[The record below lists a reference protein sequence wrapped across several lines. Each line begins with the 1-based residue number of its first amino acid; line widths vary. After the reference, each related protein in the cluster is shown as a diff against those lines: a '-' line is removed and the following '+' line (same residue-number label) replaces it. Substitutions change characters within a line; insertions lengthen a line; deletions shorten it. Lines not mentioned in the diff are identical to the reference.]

1 MVTYTYCVPA
11 AKPPRE
17 QSLYRCLAG
26 QAQDPSPGKHATLIS
41 SQVCFRENYLI
52 PNQTLLSNSLIIEK
66 SCLKKYIKTEL
77 NKPCLIFLL
86 LYQ

>member
-26 QAQDPSPGKHATLIS
+26 QAQDPSGY
-41 SQVCFRENYLI
+41 QENMPPSFLA
-52 PNQTLLSNSLIIEK
+52 K
-66 SCLKKYIKTEL
+66 SALERIT
-77 NKPCLIFLL
+77 
-86 LYQ
+86 